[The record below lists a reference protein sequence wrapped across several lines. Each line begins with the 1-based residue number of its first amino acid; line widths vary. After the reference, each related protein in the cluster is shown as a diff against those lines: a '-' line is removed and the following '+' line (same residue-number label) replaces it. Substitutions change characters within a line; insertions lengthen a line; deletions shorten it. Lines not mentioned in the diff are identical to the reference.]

1 MDDIARQHDVG
12 LYETDFY
19 AWTLRQAALLGSGDF
34 VAVDLVNVVEEIE
47 SLGRAQINALRSR
60 YSVLCLHLL
69 KLMVQ
74 PTRETRSWRGTIAEQ
89 RNQIR
94 RLLKESPS
102 LKSKRDVLFT
112 EGYEDSLTVC
122 AAETGIATSL
132 LPLQP
137 PFTVDEAEDQ
147 AWRPDRT

>member
-1 MDDIARQHDVG
+1 MDDISHQPNID

-19 AWTLRQAALLGSGDF
+19 AWSLQQAALLGSGDF
-34 VAVDLVNVVEEIE
+34 HAVDLVNLVEEIE

-69 KLMVQ
+69 KLVVQ
-74 PTRETRSWRGTIAEQ
+74 PDRETRSWRVTIAEQ

-94 RLLKESPS
+94 RLLKDSPS
-102 LKSKRDVLFT
+102 LKSKRETLFA

-122 AAETGIATSL
+122 AAQTSL
-132 LPLQP
+132 AASSLPHEP
-137 PFTVDEAEDQ
+137 PFTVDQAEDQ
-147 AWRPDRT
+147 AWRPDR